1 MHRIPSILLIF
12 STWTTLLLPSLAF
25 SLDLGLDKLELQ
37 SNPNIEDSEPKV
49 ELKVIDT
56 YLELHSGPGRGYPI
70 FHVIEQGHTIKVH
83 TRRTNWFYVS
93 DHRNRQGWVKQEAL
107 ARTLAPTG
115 LPAAL
120 PDTQHGDFLAQQGRV
135 GFSIGRQ
142 EKAETATLMAGFR
155 LLKWAGIEVE
165 YGEVFGKLIDGIS
178 YGGNLIVEPFQL
190 FEYSGNWSFTPFL
203 SKGLGKQEWS
213 YKSKGQIG
221 TTGIP
226 INEYEFTGIGINY
239 YIGYSFVVRGEYRK
253 MYIEGEND
261 KLSNSAWRL
270 GFSSFF

>member
-1 MHRIPSILLIF
+1 MHRIPSILLTF

-37 SNPNIEDSEPKV
+37 SNPNIEDTEPKV